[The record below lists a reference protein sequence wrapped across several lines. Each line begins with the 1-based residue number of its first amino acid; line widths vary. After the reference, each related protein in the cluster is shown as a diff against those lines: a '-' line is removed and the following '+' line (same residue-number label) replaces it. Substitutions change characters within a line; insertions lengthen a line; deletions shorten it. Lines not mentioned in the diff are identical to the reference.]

1 MAFGENLHKLR
12 KIYKLSQEDVASA
25 INLKRSDI
33 AAVEKGD
40 RVLNDEELG
49 KLVDFIGIDIVD
61 LLSQENFDYKKYR
74 ETIIEA
80 LRRYTGY
87 TGKSVN
93 KTLLAELIY
102 LADSAW
108 YYEHL
113 QSMSGVRYRRLQYG
127 SVSDQYF
134 QIVDELINEGKILL
148 KVINEVQWLSLTQS
162 IQDVSLQ
169 YLSTSELE
177 LIDKIIR
184 KWKDSNIEKIV
195 SFIRTQLP
203 WQICRDNEYI
213 PYELITQEEPN
224 HIY

>member
-1 MAFGENLHKLR
+1 MSR
-12 KIYKLSQEDVASA
+12 EDVANV

-40 RVLNDEELG
+40 RVLNDEELD
-49 KLVDFIGIDIVD
+49 KLADFIGIDIVD

-80 LRRYTGY
+80 LRRY

-195 SFIRTQLP
+195 SFIRTQLS

>member
-1 MAFGENLHKLR
+1 M
-12 KIYKLSQEDVASA
+12 
-25 INLKRSDI
+25 
-33 AAVEKGD
+33 
-40 RVLNDEELG
+40 
-49 KLVDFIGIDIVD
+49 
-61 LLSQENFDYKKYR
+61 
-74 ETIIEA
+74 
-80 LRRYTGY
+80 
-87 TGKSVN
+87 
-93 KTLLAELIY
+93 
-102 LADSAW
+102 
-108 YYEHL
+108 
-113 QSMSGVRYRRLQYG
+113 
-127 SVSDQYF
+127 
-134 QIVDELINEGKILL
+134 L

-195 SFIRTQLP
+195 SFIRTQLS